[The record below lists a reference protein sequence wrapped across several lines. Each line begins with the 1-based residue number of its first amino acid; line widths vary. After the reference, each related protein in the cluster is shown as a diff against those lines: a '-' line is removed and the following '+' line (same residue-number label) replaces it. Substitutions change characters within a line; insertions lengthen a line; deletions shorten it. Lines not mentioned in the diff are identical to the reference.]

1 MVATVEGD
9 RILGVAADRGHPVS
23 GGYSCPKGRAIAEQ
37 HHSAAR
43 VDRSRLLGS
52 AVPPDVVLDDLAAG
66 LRRLV
71 AKHGPDALARY
82 GGTGLTWDV
91 PGRVCLSR
99 LFGGLGSAQ
108 AYSALTLDV
117 APMAR
122 AAELITGFPFNPP
135 TWVSDDDGPSL
146 VVFVGSNPSVSGG
159 YNGGVGSNWT
169 HRLRTFR
176 RQGGEVWVVDP
187 RPTKMAGHA
196 NRHLAIRAG
205 ADVFLF
211 GWLVRE
217 LLDSGADAAELA
229 DTCNVGDVERL
240 RAAVASFELEA
251 VVQRTGLEPTDHI
264 ELLDAIRKHRKLAI
278 VPGTGVSFQR
288 SAVLTYWLIWAT
300 LITTGSL
307 DRKGGMRF
315 LPPGRAA
322 IAPDAARREG
332 HAPAAGSQSPGP
344 ASRPDLQGAFGQRPA
359 VALVDEIEAGNVRA
373 LFLLGGNPL
382 TAAPQPER
390 LRAAVQKLEVL
401 AVLDAFESEL
411 TELATHVLASTWITE
426 CDSFLHMPA
435 GGMTR
440 AYLTPAL
447 VPPGGERHQIWWWM
461 AQLGRRLGVDVLDG
475 LDPDTIDDP
484 TIVRRIAQFECDYAN
499 EAFEAGPR
507 GVDVPFRYG
516 WFREKVLPEGRWRL
530 APDVLVDRL
539 GDAWNDNIGGLRLVS
554 GRVLRSVNSAPYA
567 EREAGSPPI
576 HLSADAAESRGIRS
590 GDRIRVR
597 TEFGA
602 VEGSA
607 EIDPHLA
614 SESVWISHGRTEQ
627 NVNMLTDPAVDP
639 LIGQPVVTGI
649 PVELESI
656 AKTGGPMD
664 FREPARR

>member
-9 RILGVAADRGHPVS
+9 RIVGVAADRGHPVS

-37 HHSAAR
+37 HHSPAR
-43 VDRSRLLGS
+43 VDRSRLFGS
-52 AVPPDVVLDDLAAG
+52 AVASEVVLDDLAARLRG
-66 LRRLV
+66 LL
-71 AKHGPDALARY
+71 AEHGPDVVARY

-91 PGRVCLSR
+91 PGRSCLSR
-99 LFGGLGSAQ
+99 LFNGLGSAQ

-122 AAELITGFPFNPP
+122 AAELVTGFPFNPP
-135 TWVSDDDGPSL
+135 TWVSDDQGPSL

-176 RQGGEVWVVDP
+176 RQGGEVWVIDP

-196 NRHLAIRAG
+196 DRHLRIRAG

-211 GWLVRE
+211 AWLVRE
-217 LLDSGADAAELA
+217 LLDTGADAAELA
-229 DTCNVGDVERL
+229 ETCYAGDVDRL
-240 RAAVASFELEA
+240 RTAVTSFKLEA
-251 VVQRTGLEPTDHI
+251 VVKRTGLEPRDHL
-264 ELLDAIRKHRKLAI
+264 ELLDAIRKHGKLAI

-307 DRKGGMRF
+307 DRRGGMRF

-322 IAPDAARREG
+322 IAPDAPRREG
-332 HAPAAGSQSPGP
+332 HAPVAGSAARGP

-373 LFLLGGNPL
+373 LFLVGGNPL
-382 TAAPQPER
+382 TAAPQPDR
-390 LRAAVQKLEVL
+390 LRAAVRKLEVL

-411 TELATHVLASTWITE
+411 TELATHVLACTWITE

-447 VPPGGERHQIWWWM
+447 VPPGGERHQIWWWL
-461 AQLGRRLGVDVLDG
+461 AQLGRRLDVDLLEG
-475 LDPDTIDDP
+475 LDPDAVDDP
-484 TIVRRIAQFECDYAN
+484 TIVRQIAQSECDYAD
-499 EAFEAGPR
+499 EVFEAGPG
-507 GVDVPFRYG
+507 GVEVPFRYG
-516 WFREKVLPEGRWRL
+516 WFREKVLPDGRWRL
-530 APDVLVDRL
+530 APEVLVERL
-539 GDAWNDNIGGLRLVS
+539 GEAWNDSVDGLRLVS

-567 EREAGSPPI
+567 EREAGPPPI
-576 HLSADAAESRGIRS
+576 KLSADAAESRGIRD

-607 EIDPHLA
+607 EIDSQLA
-614 SESVWISHGRTEQ
+614 SGSIWISHGRTEQ
-627 NVNMLTDPAVDP
+627 NVNVLTDPTVDP

-649 PVELESI
+649 AVELESL
-656 AKTGGPMD
+656 AGPGASPG
-664 FREPARR
+664 RP